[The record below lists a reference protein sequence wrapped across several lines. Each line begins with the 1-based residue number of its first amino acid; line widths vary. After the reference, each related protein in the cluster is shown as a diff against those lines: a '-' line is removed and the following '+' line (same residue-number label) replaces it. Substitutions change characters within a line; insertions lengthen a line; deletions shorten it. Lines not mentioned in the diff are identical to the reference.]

1 MSILDRLNTMSEAIA
16 NVYQAISE
24 RVIVNMARFFRHL
37 KSDEAP
43 GGAFEYQAQKLAELG
58 RLNRETMDIIRTMSG
73 KAGEA
78 VEKHLETI
86 VRDSIEPLEKPL
98 REAVEKRIFKLPPAY
113 GHPPQGGGPAPPA
126 ELSPRMTRAFEMYA
140 RQSADK
146 LNLVNTVMLEST
158 ANAYRSTVRDI
169 TARMRRT
176 QDILNTA
183 AGSVV
188 TGTEAFNQAQRRAVE
203 LMVDN
208 GIAGFIDHSGRRW
221 RPETYV
227 EMDMRSTYHA
237 TARESFWEQTK
248 TFGDDLFLVSQ
259 HPGARPLCYP
269 WQCKVI
275 SRDNNARWV
284 EDGDGNPVQVF
295 ALSETTYGEPA
306 GLFGINCGHHPML
319 FIPGVTK
326 VPTLQQNE
334 EENAEAYAVSQQHR
348 ALERQFRRAR
358 LDMQVAKA
366 RGDDEALKAAKAR
379 LQKADGKLDA
389 FTEAHNRK
397 RRRER
402 EYGPKDVKWPQEGS
416 YGASPTET
424 RDKLEE
430 FFRQRRPG
438 QP

>member
-37 KSDEAP
+37 KPDEAP
-43 GGAFEYQAQKLAELG
+43 GGAFEYQTQKLAELG

-86 VRDSIEPLEKPL
+86 VKDSIEPLEKPL
-98 REAVEKRIFKLPPAY
+98 REAVEKRIFNPA
-113 GHPPQGGGPAPPA
+113 QAPPA
-126 ELSPRMTRAFEMYA
+126 ELSPRMTRAFEMFA

-158 ANAYRSTVRDI
+158 ENAYRSTVSDI

-176 QDILNTA
+176 QDILNTS

-188 TGTEAFNQAQRRAVE
+188 TGTEAFNQAQRHAVE
-203 LMVDN
+203 QMVDN

-227 EMDMRSTYHA
+227 AMDMRSTYHA

-248 TFGDDLFLVSQ
+248 TFGDDLFMVSQ

-269 WQCKVI
+269 WQI
-275 SRDNNARWV
+275 
-284 EDGDGNPVQVF
+284 G
-295 ALSETTYGEPA
+295 
-306 GLFGINCGHHPML
+306 
-319 FIPGVTK
+319 
-326 VPTLQQNE
+326 
-334 EENAEAYAVSQQHR
+334 R
-348 ALERQFRRAR
+348 AH
-358 LDMQVAKA
+358 V
-366 RGDDEALKAAKAR
+366 
-379 LQKADGKLDA
+379 
-389 FTEAHNRK
+389 
-397 RRRER
+397 
-402 EYGPKDVKWPQEGS
+402 
-416 YGASPTET
+416 
-424 RDKLEE
+424 
-430 FFRQRRPG
+430 
-438 QP
+438 

>member
-1 MSILDRLNTMSEAIA
+1 MSIFDRLNTLSEVIA
-16 NVYQAISE
+16 NVYEAISE
-24 RVIVNMARFFRHL
+24 RVIVNMARFFRNL
-37 KSDEAP
+37 KPDESP

-58 RLNRETMDIIRTMSG
+58 RMNRETMDIIRTMSG

-86 VRDSIEPLEKPL
+86 VKGSIEPLEKPL
-98 REAVEKRIFKLPPAY
+98 REAVEKRIFNPA
-113 GHPPQGGGPAPPA
+113 QAPPA
-126 ELSPRMTRAFEMYA
+126 ELSPRMTRAFEMFA

-158 ANAYRSTVRDI
+158 ENAYRSTVSDI

-188 TGTEAFNQAQRRAVE
+188 TGTEAFNQAQRHAVE

-227 EMDMRSTYHA
+227 AMDMRSTYHA

-248 TFGDDLFLVSQ
+248 AFGDDLFLVSQ

-295 ALSETTYGEPA
+295 ALDETTYGEPA

-326 VPTLQQNE
+326 IQPVRQDE
-334 EENAEAYAVSQQHR
+334 EENAAAYAVSQQHR
-348 ALERQFRRAR
+348 ALEREFRRAR

-366 RGDDEALKAAKAR
+366 RGDDEALEAAKAR

-416 YGASPTET
+416 YGTSPTEVK
-424 RDKLEE
+424 DKLED

>member
-37 KSDEAP
+37 KPDEAP
-43 GGAFEYQAQKLAELG
+43 GGAFEYQAQKLTELG

-98 REAVEKRIFKLPPAY
+98 REAVEKRIFTPAN
-113 GHPPQGGGPAPPA
+113 APPA
-126 ELSPRMTRAFEMYA
+126 ELSPRMTRAFEMFA
-140 RQSADK
+140 KQSADK
-146 LNLVNTVMLEST
+146 LNLVNTCMLEST
-158 ANAYRSTVRDI
+158 ENAYRSTVSDI

-183 AGSVV
+183 AGSVA
-188 TGTEAFNQAQRRAVE
+188 TGTEAFNQAQRHAVE

-208 GIAGFIDHSGRRW
+208 GIAGFIDHSDRRW

-227 EMDMRSTYHA
+227 AMDMRSTYHA

-248 TFGDDLFLVSQ
+248 TFGDDLFMVSQ

-295 ALSETTYGEPA
+295 ALDETTYGEPA

-326 VPTLQQNE
+326 IPTLQQNE

-348 ALERQFRRAR
+348 ALEREFRRAR

-366 RGDDEALKAAKAR
+366 RGDNEALKAAKAD
-379 LQKADGKLDA
+379 LQRADGKLDA
-389 FTEAHNRK
+389 FCEEHNRK

-416 YGASPTET
+416 YGSSPTEA
-424 RDKLEE
+424 RGRLEE
-430 FFRQRRPG
+430 FFRTRRPG
-438 QP
+438 NGG